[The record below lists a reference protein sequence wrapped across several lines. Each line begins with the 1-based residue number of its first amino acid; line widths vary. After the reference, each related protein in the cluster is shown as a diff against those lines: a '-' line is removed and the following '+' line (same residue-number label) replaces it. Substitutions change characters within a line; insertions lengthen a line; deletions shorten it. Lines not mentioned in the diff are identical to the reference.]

1 MAVYRQT
8 AAVAFK
14 KNISKRLFI
23 MAAFVVQHQ
32 IFLLI
37 LYYSEILFFKDLS
50 RNMYMCKYS
59 VYVLK

>member
-1 MAVYRQT
+1 
-8 AAVAFK
+8 
-14 KNISKRLFI
+14 